1 MCMTTVSYLGPQG
14 TFTEQAAHALF
25 PDGFEPHLVSSPAE
39 AIAAVSSGLVDAA
52 VVAVENSVDG
62 AVTATFDALVG
73 VDVTITAEVDLAIS
87 FTIAGTLPARRF
99 ATHPIAYQQ
108 VKHWVEAHSP
118 GATFVPASSNAA
130 AADMVVAGEADA
142 CACPHPAAVSRG
154 LPVLATDVADHT
166 KARTRFLSVEKQK
179 HERVPGATY
188 RTSVAFTLPN
198 QPGTLVRALTEF
210 ATRGVD
216 LTRIESRP
224 TKTSLGTYIFYC
236 DLIGHASDPAVAE
249 SLAALREH
257 AESLEFLGS
266 WPAARSDMGDN

>member
-1 MCMTTVSYLGPQG
+1 MTTVSYLGPQG
-14 TFTEQAAHALF
+14 TFTEQAAHALV
-25 PDGFEPHLVSSPAE
+25 PEGFQPHLVSSPAD
-39 AIAAVSSGLVDAA
+39 AIAAVSSGRADAA

-73 VDVTITAEVDLAIS
+73 AGITITAEVDLAIS

-108 VKHWVEAHSP
+108 VKNWVEAASP
-118 GATFVPASSNAA
+118 GVEFVPASSNAA
-130 AADMVVAGEADA
+130 AADMVATGEADA

-154 LPVLATDVADHT
+154 LPILATDVADHER
-166 KARTRFLSVEKQK
+166 ARTRFLRVEKTAVAPP
-179 HERVPGATY
+179 RRGITY

-198 QPGTLVRALTEF
+198 KPGTLAHALTEF

-224 TKTSLGTYIFYC
+224 TKKALGTYVFYC
-236 DLIGHASDPAVAE
+236 DLIGHASFPSVAE
-249 SLAALREH
+249 ALAAVRAH
-257 AESLEFLGS
+257 AENLEYLGS
-266 WPAARSDMGDN
+266 WPAAGDEMRDN